1 MNNKSKMID
10 IVAECQNAGTIGISG
25 HIKPDG
31 DCIGATLALSLYLK
45 KCLPEAEITVFSDP
59 LSQAFECVPGVEDFC
74 TTFDRPNPEVFIV
87 VDTVDNRIGNAEK
100 YFKNAKKTINIDHH
114 ISNEGGC
121 GMVNYVVPTASSA
134 SELIYDLIDKSLLDQ
149 KIALALYLGIAHDTG
164 IFKYS
169 NTSPKTLRIA
179 AELLE
184 YEFDF
189 TTLLDQ
195 TYYEKTYS
203 QNLALGRILLES
215 RRYLDDKV
223 IYGFMDIKTMSQ
235 MQVGSGDFDGVINQL
250 RITQGVE
257 CAIFMYQMNM
267 CTYKVSL
274 RSASYVDVARIAV
287 EFGGGGHKRA
297 AGFYVKGEPEE
308 ILAKI
313 LSLIEVEL

>member
-1 MNNKSKMID
+1 MID
-10 IVAECQNAGTIGISG
+10 IVAECQNFASIGISG

-45 KCLPEAEITVFSDP
+45 KRLPDTEITVFSDP
-59 LSQAFECVPGVEDFC
+59 LSPAFDCVPGVETFC
-74 TTFDRPNPEVFIV
+74 TSFDLPNPEIFIV
-87 VDTVDNRIGNAEK
+87 VDTVDDRIGNAER

-114 ISNEGGC
+114 VSNEGGC
-121 GMVNYVVPTASSA
+121 GMVNYVVPSASSA
-134 SELIYDLIDKSLLDQ
+134 SELVYDLIDEAYLDEQ
-149 KIALALYLGIAHDTG
+149 MALAIYLGIAHDTG

-169 NTSPKTLRIA
+169 NTSPKTLRIVA
-179 AELLE
+179 KLLE
-184 YEFDF
+184 FGFDF
-189 TTLLDQ
+189 PGLLDK

-215 RRYLDDKV
+215 RRFLENRV
-223 IYGFMDIKTMSQ
+223 IFGFMDIKTMTE
-235 MQVGSGDFDGVINQL
+235 MQVGSSDFDGVINQL

-257 CAIFMYQMNM
+257 CAIFMYQMNA

-297 AGFYVKGEPEE
+297 AGFYAKGEPEE
-308 ILAKI
+308 ILTKI
-313 LSLIEVEL
+313 LALIEEDL